1 MVPFC
6 DQSEDVDE
14 PWTEKRCSS
23 AGKTLGGCESVTTR
37 SRGGTNVG
45 LIAQLHLF
53 LDDIDPHGIGKPIF
67 GNAVQPTPLFR
78 N

>member
-45 LIAQLHLF
+45 LSRPSREA
-53 LDDIDPHGIGKPIF
+53 P
-67 GNAVQPTPLFR
+67 
-78 N
+78 